1 MAIAVRFYDY
11 KATEPRHR
19 DNDSL
24 FAWQIQDV
32 ASELKE

>member
-1 MAIAVRFYDY
+1 MAIAVRFNND

-19 DNDSL
+19 YNDSL
-24 FAWQIQDV
+24 FEWQVQDV